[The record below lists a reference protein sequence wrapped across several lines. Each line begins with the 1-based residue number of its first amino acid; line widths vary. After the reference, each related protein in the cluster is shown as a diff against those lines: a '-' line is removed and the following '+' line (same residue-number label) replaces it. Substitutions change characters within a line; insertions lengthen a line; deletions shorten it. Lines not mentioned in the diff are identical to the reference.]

1 MKDEKICNGESV
13 EKSASN
19 DPFDQIYRME
29 EPIVTDDQRKIRIKI
44 GERKRKKKRERIC
57 ETKGRTEQQRG
68 TEIER
73 DISKKFISLASQP
86 DVKSH
91 RSDTITFTRSKRI

>member
-1 MKDEKICNGESV
+1 MKDEKICDGESV

-44 GERKRKKKRERIC
+44 GERKRKKK
-57 ETKGRTEQQRG
+57 
-68 TEIER
+68 
-73 DISKKFISLASQP
+73 
-86 DVKSH
+86 
-91 RSDTITFTRSKRI
+91 KRKNL